1 MNQSVIIKQDFLSSE
16 IFEELNNISKNFVQN
31 NLEDIYKNKDWK
43 NTIKEDNNL
52 PVCMYDLPNNQ
63 FSYELIKEVSYK
75 TNFKPPF
82 FKIRL
87 HFSLPNS
94 HIPWHIDNH
103 KTGITIF
110 LNNDWDLD
118 HGGLFLYK
126 DRDNND
132 NIKAILP
139 EKNKVVIVRNGITPH
154 AVSILSN
161 NSKIRR
167 TLQIFIDNST
177 INSSFVYPQSNNI
190 VFSKKNYNT
199 FLYNL
204 IHVSDIELP
213 VELCNQLIDAF
224 NNNTELQYDG
234 GMISGVNHSYKRT
247 KDLQI
252 PKNTPEWGKYE
263 KLISSYLQKAV
274 KKYIKLYNH
283 FITGKE
289 ELYVPHFQI
298 QKYEKNKGHFNGYHH
313 DFFIDKEIASFRVI
327 TFIIYLNNISTGGET
342 EFMNEIKIIPTAG
355 RIVLFPAAW
364 PYIHKGHIPVSDDK
378 YIVTSW
384 FVSFENH

>member
-1 MNQSVIIKQDFLSSE
+1 MDEAIIIKQDFLNPE
-16 IFEELNNISKNFVQN
+16 IFEELNIISKNFVQN
-31 NLEDIYKNKDWK
+31 NLLDIYKNKDWK

-63 FSYELIKEVSYK
+63 FTNQLVKEITDK

-87 HFSLPNS
+87 HFLLPNS
-94 HIPWHIDNH
+94 HIPWHLDNN

-110 LNNDWDLD
+110 LNNDWELD

-167 TLQIFIDNST
+167 TLQLFIDNST
-177 INSSFVYPQSNNI
+177 INSPFVHPQSNNI
-190 VFSKKNYNT
+190 TFFKKNYNT

-204 IHVSDIELP
+204 IHISDIELP
-213 VELCNQLIDAF
+213 VKLCNEIIDAF
-224 NNNTELQYDG
+224 NNNTELHYDG
-234 GMISGVNHSYKRT
+234 GMINGVNHSYKRT
-247 KDLQI
+247 TDLQI
-252 PKNTPEWGKYE
+252 PKNTEKWEKHE

-274 KKYIKLYNH
+274 IKYIKLYKN
-283 FITGKE
+283 FVSE
-289 ELYVPHFQI
+289 EEKLYVPYFQI

-313 DFFIDKEIASFRVI
+313 DFYIDNESHYHRVI
-327 TFIIYLNNISTGGET
+327 TFIIYLNDISTGGET
-342 EFMNEIKIIPTAG
+342 EFMDEIKIIPSAG
-355 RIVLFPAAW
+355 KIVLFPAAW
-364 PYIHKGHIPVSDDK
+364 PYIHKGHIPVTDDK
-378 YIVTSW
+378 YIITSW
-384 FVSFENH
+384 FLSSANY

>member
-1 MNQSVIIKQDFLSSE
+1 
-16 IFEELNNISKNFVQN
+16 
-31 NLEDIYKNKDWK
+31 
-43 NTIKEDNNL
+43 
-52 PVCMYDLPNNQ
+52 MYDLPDNQ
-63 FSYELIKEVSYK
+63 FSYELIKEISNK

-87 HFSLPNS
+87 HFLLPNS

-139 EKNKVVIVRNGITPH
+139 EKNKIVIVRNGITPH

-177 INSSFVYPQSNNI
+177 INSSFVHPQSNNI
-190 VFSKKNYNT
+190 VYSKKNYNT
-199 FLYNL
+199 FLYSL
-204 IHVSDIELP
+204 IHISEIELP
-213 VELCNQLIDAF
+213 VELCNQLINAF
-224 NNNTELQYDG
+224 NNNTELQYVG
-234 GMISGVNHSYKRT
+234 GMINGVNHSFKRT
-247 KDLQI
+247 TDLQI
-252 PKNTPEWGKYE
+252 PKNTQEWGKYE

-274 KKYIKLYNH
+274 KIYIKLYNH
-283 FITGKE
+283 LFPGKE
-289 ELYVPHFQI
+289 ELYIPHFQI
-298 QKYEKNKGHFNGYHH
+298 QKYEKNVGHFKGYHH
-313 DFFIDKEIASFRVI
+313 DFFIDENIASFRVI
-327 TFIIYLNNISTGGET
+327 TFIIYLNTISTGGET
-342 EFMNEIKIIPTAG
+342 EFMDEIKIIPTAG
-355 RIVLFPAAW
+355 KIVLFPAAW
-364 PYIHKGHIPVSDDK
+364 PYIHKGHIPVTDDK
-378 YIVTSW
+378 YILTSW